1 MNPEQSSSV
10 LPRYPLRTYWIVAL
24 SIVLLWALTM
34 QQLGWWAMLAD
45 TWPMSLT
52 MIIGSFIAGA
62 TAEGGGAVAFPVFT
76 KLFDIA
82 PSDAKIFSFM
92 IQSFGM
98 TMAGLVIW
106 LRGIR
111 VLWNVVALALPAG
124 IAGLIIGELLLDFP
138 DPYPRLIFT
147 ITAAIFGA
155 FLLIN
160 RWWVNGRTIDA
171 LSMRSLS
178 TGLPIAITAL
188 IGGMLSS
195 VMGVGLDM
203 SLFIVLTLLYG
214 VNEKISTPTTVV
226 LMGLLS
232 VAGFFWH
239 GVVTHTI
246 PPEVWRYWMSC
257 IPVVIFGA
265 PLGAWYCER
274 VQRDHLIGI
283 LILLIFLELVS
294 TIWLIPIDTVQA
306 VVMGAAALI
315 SAILFYVLLR
325 GRAGFSP
332 DTKGPPDAHR

>member
-1 MNPEQSSSV
+1 MA
-10 LPRYPLRTYWIVAL
+10 RHPLRTYWIIAF
-24 SIVLLWALTM
+24 SIVLLWTLVM
-34 QQLGWWAMLAD
+34 QLLGWWAMLAE

-52 MIIGSFIAGA
+52 MVVGSFIAGA

-82 PSDAKIFSFM
+82 PGDAKIFSFM

-124 IAGLIIGELLLDFP
+124 ITGLIIGELFLDFP

-160 RWWVNGRTIDA
+160 RWWINGHAVDV
-171 LSMRSLS
+171 
-178 TGLPIAITAL
+178 LPIRWPSVGFPLAITAL

-214 VNEKISTPTTVV
+214 INEKVSTPTTVV

-232 VAGFFWH
+232 VTGFFWH
-239 GVVTHTI
+239 GAVTHTI
-246 PPEVWRYWMSC
+246 SPEVWRYWMSC

-265 PLGAWYCER
+265 PLGAWYCEK

-283 LILLIFLELVS
+283 LILLILLELIS

-306 VVMGAAALI
+306 LVMGVAAIA
-315 SAILFYVLLR
+315 SAILFYILLR
-325 GRAGFSP
+325 GRA
-332 DTKGPPDAHR
+332 